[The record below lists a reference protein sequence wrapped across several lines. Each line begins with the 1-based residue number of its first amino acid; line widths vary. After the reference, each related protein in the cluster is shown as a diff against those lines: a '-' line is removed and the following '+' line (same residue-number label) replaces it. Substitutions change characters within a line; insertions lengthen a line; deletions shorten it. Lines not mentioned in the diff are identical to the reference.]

1 MISFIFK
8 IHIFDKGKISQNAFI
23 IPNIVCYMKLQS
35 RLKGTGVAL
44 ITPFRKDCSVDFL
57 SLDKLLKHVKENG
70 ADYLVVLGTTGES
83 ATLNKEEKNAI
94 LNFVIESNDKKLP
107 VIAGFG
113 GNSTNDVVNSIKHYN
128 FSGIDAIL
136 SVTPYYNKPNQRGL
150 YSHYKAI
157 AEISPVPVILYN
169 VPGRTS
175 VNMTAETVL
184 QLANDFKNII
194 AVKEASGNFEQIMT
208 ISKYRP
214 FDFLVISG
222 DDLITLPLISCGI
235 DGVISVAANAFPSMF
250 TNLVNFAIKGKFKEA
265 WDIQQKLIEIMN
277 SLFVEGNPAG
287 VKAALKIQ
295 GICQD
300 FVRLPLVPLSKNTY
314 NKLAKQIEDLK

>member
-1 MISFIFK
+1 
-8 IHIFDKGKISQNAFI
+8 
-23 IPNIVCYMKLQS
+23 MKLQS

-44 ITPFRKDCSVDFL
+44 VTPFRKDFSIDFP
-57 SLDKLLKHVKENG
+57 SLDKLINHVTENG
-70 ADYLVVLGTTGES
+70 ADYFVILGTTAES
-83 ATLNKEEKNAI
+83 VTLNKEEKNAI
-94 LNFVIESNDKKLP
+94 LNFVIESNVKKLP
-107 VIAGFG
+107 IIAGFG
-113 GNSTNDVVNSIKHYN
+113 GNNTNEIMNSIKHYN
-128 FSGIDAIL
+128 FSGIDGIL

-157 AEISPVPVILYN
+157 AETSPVPVILYN

-208 ISKYRP
+208 ISKNRP
-214 FDFLVISG
+214 DDFLVISG
-222 DDLITLPLISCGI
+222 DDLITLPLISCGV
-235 DGVISVAANAFPSMF
+235 DGVISVAANAFPALF
-250 TNLVNFAIKGKFKEA
+250 TNLVNLALKGKFKEA
-265 WDIQQKLIEIMN
+265 WEIQQKLIEIIN

-287 VKAALKIQ
+287 VKAALKVL
-295 GICQD
+295 GICQEYL
-300 FVRLPLVPLSKNTY
+300 RLPLVPVSKNTY